1 MSAVVCLQGEDR
13 GALSPTGRLSFIHF
27 PCCIFS
33 LLSLAD
39 DTFLFFIQPISH
51 LLTLVQG
58 AALPV
63 AQLG

>member
-1 MSAVVCLQGEDR
+1 MKTGVLCLLQVDFG
-13 GALSPTGRLSFIHF
+13 SFISPAASSH
-27 PCCIFS
+27 S
-33 LLSLAD
+33 LSLAD

-51 LLTLVQG
+51 LLTPVQG